1 MRKYDHES
9 ITTTTAT
16 TTNIIIMTIIIIII
30 NGGGPKNNPG
40 KNSVSKQNLSYNAVR
55 FKNELEMNA
64 GS

>member
-1 MRKYDHES
+1 M
-9 ITTTTAT
+9 T
-16 TTNIIIMTIIIIII
+16 IIIIIIII